1 MLREDAGHDRA
12 APWILN
18 PRRFKSIDA
27 SSGAQRMRAAIY
39 SQTGLAGDVLQVID
53 KPRPEPGAGEV
64 RVRIAWSGVNPSD
77 VKSRAGTRS
86 RTLAFPQIVP
96 HSDGAGIIDAV
107 GDGVPGSR
115 VGERVWIWNGAW
127 GRADGTAAGWIV
139 LPSAQAVT
147 LPDGVPLEV
156 GACLGI
162 PALTA
167 CHAVGIDGGV
177 AGKRVLVAGGA
188 GAVGHYAVQM
198 ARLSGARCVIATVS
212 SEEKAAHARAAGADV
227 VIDYRREDVV
237 ARVMQATQDHGVD
250 CIIEVD
256 FAANAALDLALL
268 APEGRIVVYGSGAS
282 DISVPFVP
290 AIVKNAR
297 MAFFI
302 VYNLSVDDR
311 ARAMRQ
317 LHAWLEAGSLQHTI
331 ALRMPL
337 EQIAHAHEV
346 VESGRVI
353 GNVVLRVAGGE

>member
-1 MLREDAGHDRA
+1 MQA
-12 APWILN
+12 A
-18 PRRFKSIDA
+18 A
-27 SSGAQRMRAAIY
+27 Y
-39 SQTGLAGDVLQVID
+39 SRTGPAPDVLELIQMD
-53 KPRPEPGAGEV
+53 RPVPGPGEV

-86 RTLAFPQIVP
+86 KTLPFARVVP
-96 HSDGAGIIDAV
+96 HSDGSGVIDAV
-107 GDGVPGSR
+107 GDGVSKERIGQ
-115 VGERVWIWNGAW
+115 RVWIWNGAW
-127 GRADGTAAGWIV
+127 NRAEGTAAEWIA
-139 LPSAQAVT
+139 LPSAQAVV
-147 LPDGVPLEV
+147 LPEGVPLEV

-167 CHAVGIDGGV
+167 CHAVAVDGGV

-198 ARLSGARCVIATVS
+198 ARLSGASCVIATVS

-282 DISVPFVP
+282 DMSVPFVP

-297 MAFFI
+297 MSFFI
-302 VYNLSVDDR
+302 VYNLSADDR
-311 ARAMRQ
+311 ARAVRQ

-331 ALRMPL
+331 ALRVPL

>member
-1 MLREDAGHDRA
+1 MDR
-12 APWILN
+12 P
-18 PRRFKSIDA
+18 
-27 SSGAQRMRAAIY
+27 
-39 SQTGLAGDVLQVID
+39 V
-53 KPRPEPGAGEV
+53 PGPGEV

-86 RTLAFPQIVP
+86 KTLPFARIVP
-96 HSDGAGIIDAV
+96 HSDGSGVIDAV
-107 GDGVPGSR
+107 GDGVSKERIGQ
-115 VGERVWIWNGAW
+115 RVWIWNGAW
-127 GRADGTAAGWIV
+127 NRAEGTAAEWIA
-139 LPSAQAVT
+139 LPSAQAVV
-147 LPDGVPLEV
+147 LPEGVPLDV

-167 CHAVGIDGGV
+167 CHAVAVDGGV

-198 ARLSGARCVIATVS
+198 ARLSGASCVIATVS

-237 ARVMQATQDHGVD
+237 ARVMEATQDQGVD

-282 DISVPFVP
+282 DMSVPFVP

-297 MAFFI
+297 MSFFI
-302 VYNLSVDDR
+302 VYNLSIDAR
-311 ARAMRQ
+311 ARAMRE
-317 LHAWLEAGSLQHTI
+317 LHVWLEAGSLQHTI
-331 ALRMPL
+331 ALRLPL

-353 GNVVLRVAGGE
+353 GNVVLRVADGE

>member
-1 MLREDAGHDRA
+1 MQA
-12 APWILN
+12 A
-18 PRRFKSIDA
+18 A
-27 SSGAQRMRAAIY
+27 Y
-39 SQTGLAGDVLQVID
+39 SRTGPAPDVLELIQMD
-53 KPRPEPGAGEV
+53 RPVPGPGEV

-77 VKSRAGTRS
+77 VKSRAGARS
-86 RTLAFPQIVP
+86 KTLPFARVVP
-96 HSDGAGIIDAV
+96 HSDGSGVIDAV
-107 GDGVPGSR
+107 GDGVSKERIGQ
-115 VGERVWIWNGAW
+115 RVWIWNGAW
-127 GRADGTAAGWIV
+127 NRADGTAAEWIV
-139 LPSAQAVT
+139 LPSAQAVV
-147 LPDGVPLEV
+147 LPEGVQLDV

-167 CHAVGIDGGV
+167 CHAVAVDGGV

-198 ARLSGARCVIATVS
+198 ARLSGASCVIATVS

-227 VIDYRREDVV
+227 VIDYRREDIV

-282 DISVPFVP
+282 DMSVPFVP

-297 MAFFI
+297 MSFFI
-302 VYNLSVDDR
+302 VYNLSID
-311 ARAMRQ
+311 ARAHAMRE
-317 LHAWLEAGSLQHTI
+317 LNAWLEAGSLQHTI
-331 ALRMPL
+331 ALRLPL

-346 VESGRVI
+346 VEAGRVI
-353 GNVVLRVAGGE
+353 GNVVLRVADGE